1 MTLVLSVVSYAGR
14 TPPAPLTMVFAS
26 RGGVIGRQPGCDWVL
41 DDPEGHVSKR
51 HGRIDYVTGQYRIT
65 DTSTN
70 GLFLNGSGKLIGNGI
85 STVLQDGDRL
95 YIGRY
100 VIDVEITAGV
110 SETAASTV
118 PAERP
123 SRPSAGEQPNRPSA
137 AEPSNRPSAA
147 EPPNRPKAV
156 ESPNRPPAERLGR
169 PTPPPQILPSVPARM
184 VASPIVAPAEEHE
197 AADEGTDSFSRSAEP
212 EYDLLQLRGTRRVER
227 GVAGGAS
234 AVDLV
239 QAFLE
244 GAGLSTELMN
254 QAEPEI
260 VLHAAGAS
268 LKALVVGLRRLIRT
282 RRETKAT
289 LKLNGVAPTDNA
301 FERAA
306 SNEAALLA
314 LLNPIGP
321 GAPAPE
327 VAIERGFE
335 LLEAHELAL
344 LEGARRAAAAAMA
357 ALAPETLMARIEGR
371 SLLAASKKAKG
382 WDLFE
387 AEYKKLNEPCAGTD
401 ETDGSVTPIA
411 EL

>member
-51 HGRIDYVTGQYRIT
+51 HGRIDHIAGQYRIT

-85 STVLQDGDRL
+85 TAVLQDGDRL

-100 VIDVEITAGV
+100 VIDVEITSGV
-110 SETAASTV
+110 SETSASTV
-118 PAERP
+118 PAEHA
-123 SRPSAGEQPNRPSA
+123 SRPVPTPS
-137 AEPSNRPSAA
+137 P
-147 EPPNRPKAV
+147 
-156 ESPNRPPAERLGR
+156 RPPAALS
-169 PTPPPQILPSVPARM
+169 PALTPAPAPM
-184 VASPIVAPAEEHE
+184 VVSPIVAPAEEHE
-197 AADEGTDSFSRSAEP
+197 ASAEVSEDALDPLSRLAEP

-268 LKALVVGLRRLIRT
+268 LKALVVGLRRLVRT
-282 RRETKAT
+282 RLQTKAT
-289 LKLNGVAPTDNA
+289 LKLNGVAPADGV
-301 FERAA
+301 FERA
-306 SNEAALLA
+306 SNDEAALLA

-387 AEYKKLNEPCAGTD
+387 AEYKKLNEPCARTD
-401 ETDGSVTPIA
+401 DIDGSVAPAA

>member
-51 HGRIDYVTGQYRIT
+51 HGRIDYVGGQYRIT

-110 SETAASTV
+110 SETAASTIPAERPKELPARPAVPEQPSRAAAPERQTQSV
-118 PAERP
+118 PAERQIQ
-123 SRPSAGEQPNRPSA
+123 S
-137 AEPSNRPSAA
+137 
-147 EPPNRPKAV
+147 V
-156 ESPNRPPAERLGR
+156 PAERRGR
-169 PTPPPQILPSVPARM
+169 PVPQTPVTPVLTPVPARM

-197 AADEGTDSFSRSAEP
+197 AAEEVTDSFSRLAEP

-268 LKALVVGLRRLIRT
+268 LKALVAGLRRLVRT

-289 LKLNGVAPTDNA
+289 LKLNGVASADNA

-306 SNEAALLA
+306 NNEAALLA
-314 LLNPIGP
+314 LLNPTGP

-371 SLLAASKKAKG
+371 SLLAASKKAKC

-387 AEYKKLNEPCAGTD
+387 AEYKKLNEPCARTD
-401 ETDGSVTPIA
+401 DTDSSVAPVA